1 MPAIPLGVA
10 GISIGVKWRWKTV
23 KDQLVTHTIP
33 PVYDRE
39 SRVLLLGTMP
49 SPKSREAGFYYG
61 HPQNR
66 MWPVLARVF
75 GEETPMGTEAR
86 RAFLLRHHIAMW
98 DVLASCTIH
107 GAEDSS
113 IRDAVPNDVGM
124 LLRLAPIGAIYTTGK
139 KAFSLYRKYLLP
151 ETGREAICLP
161 STSPANCRWETLETL
176 TRAYGELKAAA
187 EPEDH
192 PI

>member
-1 MPAIPLGVA
+1 M
-10 GISIGVKWRWKTV
+10 KET
-23 KDQLVTHTIP
+23 LVFHTIP
-33 PVYDRE
+33 PVYDSD

-66 MWPVLARVF
+66 MWKVLGRVF
-75 GEETPMGTEAR
+75 GEETPMGTENR

-98 DVLASCTIH
+98 DVLASCTIR

-113 IRDAVPNDVGM
+113 IGDAVPNDLGPI
-124 LLRLAPIGAIYTTGK
+124 LSEAPVEHIYTTGR

-151 ETGREAICLP
+151 ATGREAICLP
-161 STSPANCRWETLETL
+161 STSPANCRWETIETL
-176 TRAYGELKAAA
+176 TEAYAVLKAADQA
-187 EPEDH
+187 
-192 PI
+192 

>member
-1 MPAIPLGVA
+1 MKETQV
-10 GISIGVKWRWKTV
+10 R
-23 KDQLVTHTIP
+23 HTIP

-86 RAFLLRHHIAMW
+86 RDFLLRHHIAMW
-98 DVLASCTIH
+98 DVLASCTIC

-113 IRDAVPNDVGM
+113 IRDAVPNEIGQ
-124 LLRLAPIGAIYTTGK
+124 LLDAAPIGAIYTTGK
-139 KAFSLYRKYLLP
+139 KAFALYRRYLLP
-151 ETGREAICLP
+151 ETGREAVCLP
-161 STSPANCRWETLETL
+161 STSPANCRWQTMESL
-176 TRAYGELKAAA
+176 TEAYGVLKAQA
-187 EPEDH
+187 ERPV
-192 PI
+192 PRR